1 MKKRMIPF
9 LMVCVLLL
17 AVAVSCNNN
26 PGGGGGGGGDTPK
39 MPPELTLSNFKQYYP
54 VEAQTSDLIGTLYYK
69 EDGKITTLSIKDEGV
84 TITGFDSS
92 AVAENKTIKFTYKDL
107 DAVATYNI
115 VKKAEVHLDGT
126 VIFDKNT
133 TYTFKKGSNEVKRE
147 VYNSWYDYYNIG
159 TQGAVEP
166 EQQTLT
172 YTVDINTSGA
182 TIIRFE
188 GDSWPYRP
196 DGNGGIQGK
205 PSDNDYFY
213 DNAPQP
219 YFYVSTTAEDNRMV
233 TNPVAKGKYLVLAFD
248 FYGDMYMWFTPDTE
262 EATLQELN
270 LVDAIKLSAKSMD
283 FDSIGVCFNNATAD
297 AEKAKNLTLRIREG
311 YNSKEK
317 AFTLTSN
324 SDTSDSENKYYGYS
338 YIMKLTDVEPDWSL

>member
-1 MKKRMIPF
+1 MKKRVIPF

-26 PGGGGGGGGDTPK
+26 PGGGGGGGGGDTPK

-54 VEAQTSDLIGTLYYK
+54 VGAQTSDLIGTLYYK

-107 DAVATYNI
+107 DAVATYSI
-115 VKKAEVHLDGT
+115 VNKAEVHLEGT

-133 TYTFKKGSNEVKRE
+133 TYTFTKDSDKVKKEVFG
-147 VYNSWYDYYNIG
+147 SWYDYYNIG
-159 TQGAVEP
+159 IAPGP
-166 EQQTLT
+166 EESTLT

-262 EATLQELN
+262 EATLQELK

-297 AEKAKNLTLRIREG
+297 AKKAKNLTLRIREG

-324 SDTSDSENKYYGYS
+324 SGDGYYGYS

>member
-1 MKKRMIPF
+1 MKRIIPF

-26 PGGGGGGGGDTPK
+26 PGGGGGGGDTPK

-54 VEAQTSDLIGTLYYK
+54 VGAQTSDLIGTLYYK

-107 DAVATYNI
+107 DAVATYSI
-115 VKKAEVHLDGT
+115 VKKAEVHLEGT

-147 VYNSWYDYYNIG
+147 VYSSWYDYYNIG

-166 EQQTLT
+166 EEQTLT

-213 DNAPQP
+213 DNVPQP
-219 YFYVSTTAEDNRMV
+219 YMYVSTTAEDTRKV
-233 TNPVAKGKYLVLAFD
+233 TNPVARGKYLVVAFD
-248 FYGDMYMWFTPDTE
+248 FYGDMYMWFTDDTE
-262 EATLQELN
+262 KATLEELQQG
-270 LVDAIKLSAKSMD
+270 DAIKLSAKSID
-283 FDSIGVCFNNATAD
+283 FDSIGVCFNYVTAD
-297 AEKAKNLTLRIREG
+297 SEKARNLTLRIRDG

-317 AFTLTSN
+317 AFSLTSN
-324 SDTSDSENKYYGYS
+324 SGDDYNGYS
-338 YIMKLTDVEPDWSL
+338 YIMKLTDVEPHWPL

>member
-1 MKKRMIPF
+1 MKRIIPF
-9 LMVCVLLL
+9 LLVCVLLL

-54 VEAQTSDLIGTLYYK
+54 VGAQTSDLIGTLYYK

-107 DAVATYNI
+107 DAVATYSI
-115 VKKAEVHLDGT
+115 VKKAEVHLEGT

-133 TYTFKKGSNEVKRE
+133 TYTFEKGSNVVKKEVFG
-147 VYNSWYDYYNIG
+147 SWYDYYNIG
-159 TQGAVEP
+159 LAPEP
-166 EQQTLT
+166 EESTLT

-196 DGNGGIQGK
+196 DGNGGINGK
-205 PSDNDYFY
+205 PSDSDYFY

-219 YFYVSTTAEDNRMV
+219 YFYVSTTAEDTRKV
-233 TNPVAKGKYLVLAFD
+233 TNPDARGKYLVVAFD

-262 EATLQELN
+262 EATLQELK
-270 LVDAIKLSAKSMD
+270 LVDAIKLSAKSID
-283 FDSIGVCFNNATAD
+283 FDFTGVFISNATAD

-324 SDTSDSENKYYGYS
+324 SGDGYYGYS

>member
-1 MKKRMIPF
+1 MKRIIPF

-26 PGGGGGGGGDTPK
+26 PGGGGGGGDTPK

-54 VEAQTSDLIGTLYYK
+54 VGAQTSDLIGTLYYK

-107 DAVATYNI
+107 DAVATYSI
-115 VKKAEVHLDGT
+115 VKKAEVHLEGT

-147 VYNSWYDYYNIG
+147 VYSSWYDYYNIG

-166 EQQTLT
+166 EEQTLT

-213 DNAPQP
+213 DNVPQP
-219 YFYVSTTAEDNRMV
+219 YMYVSTTAEDTRKV
-233 TNPVAKGKYLVLAFD
+233 TNPVARGKYLVVAFD
-248 FYGDMYMWFTPDTE
+248 FYGDMYMWFTDDTE
-262 EATLQELN
+262 KATLEELQQG
-270 LVDAIKLSAKSMD
+270 DAIKLSAKSID
-283 FDSIGVCFNNATAD
+283 FDSIGVCFNYVTAD
-297 AEKAKNLTLRIREG
+297 PEKARNLTLRIRDG

-317 AFTLTSN
+317 AFSLTSN
-324 SDTSDSENKYYGYS
+324 SGDDYNGYS
-338 YIMKLTDVEPDWSL
+338 YIMKLTDVEPHWPL

>member
-1 MKKRMIPF
+1 MKKRVIPF

-54 VEAQTSDLIGTLYYK
+54 VGAQTSDLIGTLYYK

-92 AVAENKTIKFTYKDL
+92 AVAENKTIKFSYKDL
-107 DAVATYNI
+107 DAVATYSI
-115 VKKAEVHLDGT
+115 VKKAEVHLEGT

-133 TYTFKKGSNEVKRE
+133 TYTFTKGSNEVKRE
-147 VYNSWYDYYNIG
+147 VYSSWYDYYNIG

-166 EQQTLT
+166 EEQTLT

-213 DNAPQP
+213 DNVPQP
-219 YFYVSTTAEDNRMV
+219 YMYVSTTAEDTRKV
-233 TNPVAKGKYLVLAFD
+233 TNPVARGKYLVVAFD
-248 FYGDMYMWFTPDTE
+248 FYGDMYMWFTDDTE
-262 EATLQELN
+262 KATLEELQQG
-270 LVDAIKLSAKSMD
+270 DAIKLSAKSID
-283 FDSIGVCFNNATAD
+283 FDSIGVCFNYVTAD
-297 AEKAKNLTLRIREG
+297 PEKARNLTLRIRDG

-317 AFTLTSN
+317 AFSLTSN
-324 SDTSDSENKYYGYS
+324 SGDDYNGYS
-338 YIMKLTDVEPDWSL
+338 YIMKLTDVEPHWPL

>member
-1 MKKRMIPF
+1 MKKRVIPF

-54 VEAQTSDLIGTLYYK
+54 VGAQTSDLIGTLYYK

-107 DAVATYNI
+107 DAVATYSI
-115 VKKAEVHLDGT
+115 VKKAEVHLEGT

-147 VYNSWYDYYNIG
+147 VYSSWYDYYNIG

-166 EQQTLT
+166 EEQTLT

-213 DNAPQP
+213 DNVPQP
-219 YFYVSTTAEDNRMV
+219 YMYVSTTAEDTRKV
-233 TNPVAKGKYLVLAFD
+233 TNPVARGKYLVVAFD
-248 FYGDMYMWFTPDTE
+248 FYGDMYMWFTDDTE
-262 EATLQELN
+262 KATLEELQQG
-270 LVDAIKLSAKSMD
+270 DAIKLSAKSID
-283 FDSIGVCFNNATAD
+283 FDSIGVCFNYVTAD
-297 AEKAKNLTLRIREG
+297 PEKARNLTLRIRDG

-317 AFTLTSN
+317 AFSLTSN
-324 SDTSDSENKYYGYS
+324 SGDDYNGYS
-338 YIMKLTDVEPDWSL
+338 YIMKLTDVEPHWPL

>member
-1 MKKRMIPF
+1 MKRIIPF

-54 VEAQTSDLIGTLYYK
+54 VGAQTSDLIGTLYYK

-107 DAVATYNI
+107 DAVATYSI
-115 VKKAEVHLDGT
+115 VKKAEVHLEGT

-147 VYNSWYDYYNIG
+147 VYSSWYDYYNIG

-166 EQQTLT
+166 EEQTLT

-213 DNAPQP
+213 DNVPQP
-219 YFYVSTTAEDNRMV
+219 YMYVSTTAEDTRKV
-233 TNPVAKGKYLVLAFD
+233 TNPVARGKYLVVAFD
-248 FYGDMYMWFTPDTE
+248 FYGDMYMWFTDDTE
-262 EATLQELN
+262 KATLEELQQG
-270 LVDAIKLSAKSMD
+270 DAIKLSAKSID
-283 FDSIGVCFNNATAD
+283 FDSIGVCFNYVTAD
-297 AEKAKNLTLRIREG
+297 SEKARNLTLRIRDG

-317 AFTLTSN
+317 AFSLTSN
-324 SDTSDSENKYYGYS
+324 SGDDYNGYS
-338 YIMKLTDVEPDWSL
+338 YIMKLTDVEPHWPL

>member
-1 MKKRMIPF
+1 MKKRIIPF

-54 VEAQTSDLIGTLYYK
+54 VGAQTSDLIGTLYYK

-107 DAVATYNI
+107 DAVATYSI
-115 VKKAEVHLDGT
+115 VKKAEVHLEGT

-147 VYNSWYDYYNIG
+147 VYSSWYDYYNIG

-166 EQQTLT
+166 EEQTLT

-213 DNAPQP
+213 DNVPQP
-219 YFYVSTTAEDNRMV
+219 YMYVSTTAEDTRKV
-233 TNPVAKGKYLVLAFD
+233 TNPVARGKYLVVAFD
-248 FYGDMYMWFTPDTE
+248 FYGDMYMWFTDDTE
-262 EATLQELN
+262 KATLEELQQG
-270 LVDAIKLSAKSMD
+270 DAIKLSAKSID
-283 FDSIGVCFNNATAD
+283 FDSIGVCFNYVTAD
-297 AEKAKNLTLRIREG
+297 PEKARNLTLRIRDG

-317 AFTLTSN
+317 AFSLTSN
-324 SDTSDSENKYYGYS
+324 SGDDYDGYS
-338 YIMKLTDVEPDWSL
+338 YIMKLTDVEPHWPL